1 MPSSNGSKKS
11 ELYEHLFRSIKLG
24 LGIDIEEEDAIQA
37 FREGKYP
44 ELNNLMGI
52 AAMYFL
58 GRQRGEPSISFFQE
72 CPPALRDY
80 LQETLDGVFQSVD
93 QGVGAGELIEDQ

>member
-11 ELYEHLFRSIKLG
+11 ELYEHLFRSIKAG
-24 LGIDIEEEDAIQA
+24 LGIDVEEDDAIQA

-52 AAMYFL
+52 AVMYFH
-58 GRQRGEPSISFFQE
+58 GRQRGEPSTSFFQE
-72 CPPALRDY
+72 YPPALREY
-80 LQETLDGVFQSVD
+80 LQKLCEEAFCRAIQHNEAREFT
-93 QGVGAGELIEDQ
+93 ENE